1 MKANVIF
8 IGKKQNQ
15 KMSDSLACQVSLT
28 SLTILL
34 GMIHTSSFKASLQKK
49 LEHYAFWPYINQDK
63 SKSKCLAAL
72 YTSKGTQSIEKAK
85 YFFILYAWFLASAF
99 F

>member
-8 IGKKQNQ
+8 IGKKENQ

-49 LEHYAFWPYINQDK
+49 WNITPFGH
-63 SKSKCLAAL
+63 
-72 YTSKGTQSIEKAK
+72 T
-85 YFFILYAWFLASAF
+85 
-99 F
+99 

>member
-8 IGKKQNQ
+8 IGKKQHQ

-34 GMIHTSSFKASLQKK
+34 GMIHTSSFKASLQK
-49 LEHYAFWPYINQDK
+49 
-63 SKSKCLAAL
+63 
-72 YTSKGTQSIEKAK
+72 TGTLRLLVIHKPR
-85 YFFILYAWFLASAF
+85 
-99 F
+99 